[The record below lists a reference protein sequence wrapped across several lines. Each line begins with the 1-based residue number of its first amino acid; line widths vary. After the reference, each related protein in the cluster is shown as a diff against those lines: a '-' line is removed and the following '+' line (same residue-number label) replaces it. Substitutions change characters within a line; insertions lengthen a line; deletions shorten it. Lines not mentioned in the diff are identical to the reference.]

1 MITHFIHKISY
12 FVPHFIC
19 ENFKYVTF
27 LNVKVSYVMTHFTH
41 GSFIYENVPIPHI
54 HFIYEIPICE
64 HFIYGNFICEN
75 VPIPHIL
82 YISYMKFSYMKC
94 NVKFP

>member
-1 MITHFIHKISY
+1 MLTHFIHKISY
-12 FVPHFIC
+12 FILHFIC

-27 LNVKVSYVMTHFTH
+27 LNMKVSYVMTHFTH
-41 GSFIYENVPIPHI
+41 ESFIYENVPIPHI

-75 VPIPHIL
+75 VPIPHIHFII
-82 YISYMKFSYMKC
+82 YENFIYEM
-94 NVKFP
+94 